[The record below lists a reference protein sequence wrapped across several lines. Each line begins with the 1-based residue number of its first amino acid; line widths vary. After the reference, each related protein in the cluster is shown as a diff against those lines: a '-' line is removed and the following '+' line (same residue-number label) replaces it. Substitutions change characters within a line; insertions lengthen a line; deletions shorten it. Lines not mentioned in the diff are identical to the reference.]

1 MGRPCQMAKKGA
13 TQCHEGLEEIDV
25 LLHLSQ
31 CMRCVQRDT
40 QMKRNPNRTH
50 HQLLS
55 QIKNPSRIHLSY
67 QLEAPNQTAKKG
79 TQCHQET
86 GTRGS

>member
-31 CMRCVQRDT
+31 CMRCVQMDT

-50 HQLLS
+50 QS
-55 QIKNPSRIHLSY
+55 
-67 QLEAPNQTAKKG
+67 NQKPKSDPFVISI
-79 TQCHQET
+79 
-86 GTRGS
+86 GSPESDGKERYPMSSGDRD